1 MNGLEFE
8 HFYKKFD
15 LRLDFF
21 DTYESR
27 LLYRDKFVCSYFKNP
42 NTGERFIKFPGKWWA
57 VSNYDKACE
66 CFETFC
72 RKKVKEIDEFYRL
85 RRIKEDFE

>member
-1 MNGLEFE
+1 MNGIEFE
-8 HFYKKFD
+8 KFYKKFD

-42 NTGERFIKFPGKWWA
+42 NTGERFIRFPGKWWA

-85 RRIKEDFE
+85 RRIKEDF